1 MQRYAQTREQ
11 SGELLR
17 IALSLMSRHAAGLHP
32 ATYAVWYEYAA
43 GTHPKLKETIDACI
57 AAGKPVDDDTI
68 YALHDALIAGPA
80 EAEAGKLRAEFE
92 RMLGELSGHAAAAG
106 EHADAYGTSLNR
118 FGDSLR
124 PNADPQTLKAALDA
138 ISRSTSDMR
147 QKTGELQAQL
157 QESAEEIQTL
167 RAELTRARGEAVT
180 DPLTGITNRRG
191 FEQAMQDACAANG
204 DRLTGFSLIMLDIDH
219 FKKCN
224 DSYGHLFGDKV
235 ICSVAQVVAKN
246 VKGQDTPARIGGE
259 EFAVLLPDTPLEGAR
274 VLAERIRTT
283 VGSGRIK
290 RGNSA
295 EFVGNITVS
304 LGVAQYADGETTE
317 AFMARA
323 DKALYASKSGGRN
336 CVTIAKSP
344 DTDPGDGIAV
354 VRPLRAANG

>member
-1 MQRYAQTREQ
+1 MQRFAQTRET

-17 IALSLMSRHAAGLHP
+17 IALSLMSKHAAGLHP

-43 GTHPKLKETIDACI
+43 GTHPKLKEAIDARI
-57 AAGKPVDDDTI
+57 AAGKPVDDDAI
-68 YALHDALIAGPA
+68 YMLHEAFIAGPA
-80 EAEAGKLRAEFE
+80 EAEAGKLRTEFA
-92 RMLGELSGHAAAAG
+92 RVLGELSGHAAAAG

-118 FGDSLR
+118 FGESLR
-124 PNADPQTLKAALDA
+124 PNADPKSLKAALDA
-138 ISRSTSDMR
+138 ISRSTGDMR

-157 QESAEEIQTL
+157 QESAQEIQTL
-167 RAELTRARGEAVT
+167 RAELTRARGEALT

-191 FEQAMQDACAANG
+191 FEKAMQDARAANG

-224 DSYGHLFGDKV
+224 DTYGHLFGDKV

-246 VKGQDTPARIGGE
+246 VKGQDTPARVGGE

-274 VLAERIRTT
+274 VLAERIRAS
-283 VGSGRIK
+283 VGAGRIK

-295 EFVGNITVS
+295 ELVGNITVS
-304 LGVAQYADGETTE
+304 LGVAQYADDETTE
-317 AFMARA
+317 AFMGRA
-323 DKALYASKSGGRN
+323 DEALYASKSGGRN
-336 CVTIAKSP
+336 RVTVARVP
-344 DTDPGDGIAV
+344 DAGAGNGIAA